1 MGSFFHLTFYLIF
14 FDYFYFIYLLFYF
27 VQFLFLVIL
36 FSSYSFSFL
45 NFSYS
50 FSSLFNFFLFH
61 FVFWNET
68 KWKPRGREMTQRLK
82 KHDGWRQQQYVRLN
96 NAKKSHILLA
106 PYEMSWSKYY
116 FLSKKHGARLKLL
129 SCYWHLKWPQ
139 RNFLSTLWSLSK
151 NFTY

>member
-14 FDYFYFIYLLFYF
+14 FDYFHFIYLLFYF

-50 FSSLFNFFLFH
+50 FSSLFNFFYFILF
-61 FVFWNET
+61 FEMKRNENHVAE
-68 KWKPRGREMTQRLK
+68 KWHSTWKNMMAEDRSS
-82 KHDGWRQQQYVRLN
+82 
-96 NAKKSHILLA
+96 AKKSHILLA

-151 NFTY
+151 IFTY